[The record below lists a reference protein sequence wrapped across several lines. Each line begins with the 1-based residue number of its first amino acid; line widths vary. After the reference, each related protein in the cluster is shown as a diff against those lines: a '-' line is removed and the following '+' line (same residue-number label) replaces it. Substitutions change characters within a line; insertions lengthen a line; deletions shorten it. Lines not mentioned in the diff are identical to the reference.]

1 MINTETM
8 VIKELLPRP
17 NIQHNK
23 KLVNIFEQFNQ
34 LLSELR
40 KKELSAETIASI
52 NTRIDEIN
60 AIHDAEKTLRK
71 KLKATQAS
79 ILKSMEKQYKIV
91 TINHYRNTWL
101 AIGMA
106 VFGIPMGVV
115 FGTAL
120 GNMAFLG
127 IGIPIGMVIGMAV
140 GTGMDKKALEEGR
153 QLNLEINY

>member
-1 MINTETM
+1 ME
-8 VIKELLPRP
+8 IKELLPRP

-23 KLVNIFEQFNQ
+23 KLVNIFGQFNQ

-40 KKELSAETIASI
+40 KKELSAETIAFI

-79 ILKSMEKQYKIV
+79 ILKSLEKQYKIV

-106 VFGIPMGVV
+106 VFGIPMGVA

>member
-1 MINTETM
+1 ME
-8 VIKELLPRP
+8 IKELLPRP

-23 KLVNIFEQFNQ
+23 KLVNIFGQFNQ

-60 AIHDAEKTLRK
+60 TIHDAEKTLRK

-106 VFGIPMGVV
+106 VFGIPMGVA